1 MITEQIKWPIILTFT
16 FSSSSPLLQGKQKR
30 LQLAELISEGD
41 CSHSSQQLDHFSG
54 SNAFIHSVYF
64 YIFIQHQF
72 ASKHQSTSNMGNYA
86 LTKIISECVSGIK
99 TPTVNCFLFFCFY
112 PSHILIHG
120 TKRQGN

>member
-54 SNAFIHSVYF
+54 SNAFIHSV
-64 YIFIQHQF
+64 
-72 ASKHQSTSNMGNYA
+72 
-86 LTKIISECVSGIK
+86 
-99 TPTVNCFLFFCFY
+99 
-112 PSHILIHG
+112 
-120 TKRQGN
+120 

>member
-1 MITEQIKWPIILTFT
+1 MITEQIKWPVILTFT

-54 SNAFIHSVYF
+54 SNAFIHSFYF

-86 LTKIISECVSGIK
+86 LTKIISECVAGIK
-99 TPTVNCFLFFCFY
+99 TPTVNCFLFL
-112 PSHILIHG
+112 SLTHINPWH
-120 TKRQGN
+120 

>member
-54 SNAFIHSVYF
+54 SNAFIHSFYFLYF
-64 YIFIQHQF
+64 YT
-72 ASKHQSTSNMGNYA
+72 APVC
-86 LTKIISECVSGIK
+86 LK
-99 TPTVNCFLFFCFY
+99 TPKHFQRGKLR
-112 PSHILIHG
+112 SH
-120 TKRQGN
+120 